1 MSEIV
6 TRRGAGALVL
16 SFPHVSTHLP
26 AEVAETIA
34 EAGRA
39 VADTD
44 WHVDRL
50 YDGIADELD
59 ATVLKAPC
67 SRYVIDLNRDPSGTS
82 LYPGQVT
89 TGLCPTTTF
98 DGDPIYSTG
107 HEPGPD
113 EIARRVAAWFEPYH
127 AALDEALARAK
138 DAHGFAFLWDGH
150 SIRSAVPRLFQGVLP
165 ELSFGTW
172 EGRSCGPDLRQTA
185 AIVGKTSQP
194 YDYVLDGR
202 FKGGWITRHYGR
214 PAENV
219 FAIQLELAQRAYL
232 AEEGPPWRFD
242 EAKAQALRP
251 VLRRAVVDLLG
262 TARRLARR
270 SAEPCR

>member
-6 TRRGAGALVL
+6 TRHGAGALVL
-16 SFPHVSTHLP
+16 SFPHVGTHLP
-26 AEVAETIA
+26 RELADTMTD
-34 EAGRA
+34 AGRA
-39 VADTD
+39 VVDTD

-67 SRYVIDLNRDPSGTS
+67 SRYVVDLNRDPSGTS
-82 LYPGQVT
+82 LYLGHTT
-89 TGLCPTTTF
+89 TGLCPTVTF
-98 DGDPIYSTG
+98 DGEPLYGTG
-107 HEPGPD
+107 HEPDAD
-113 EIARRVAAWFEPYH
+113 EAARRVAAWFEPYH
-127 AALDEALARAK
+127 AALNEALTRAR

-150 SIRSAVPRLFQGVLP
+150 SIRSTIPRLFDGVLP

-172 EGRSCGPDLRQTA
+172 EGRSCGPDLRQMA
-185 AIVGKTSQP
+185 AILGKTSQP

-202 FKGGWITRHYGR
+202 FKGGWITRRYGR

-219 FAIQLELAQRAYL
+219 FAIQMELAQRTYL
-232 AEEGPPWRFD
+232 EEEGPPWRFD
-242 EAKAQALRP
+242 ETKAAALRP

-262 TARRLARR
+262 IAGRLARR
-270 SAEPCR
+270 AADPRR